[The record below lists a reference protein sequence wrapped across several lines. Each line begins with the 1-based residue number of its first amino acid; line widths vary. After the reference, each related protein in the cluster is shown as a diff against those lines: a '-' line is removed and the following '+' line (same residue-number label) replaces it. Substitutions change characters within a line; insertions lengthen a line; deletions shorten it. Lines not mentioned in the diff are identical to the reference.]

1 MRNLNTKL
9 QYKLETNFDNSVCYF
24 SNKKDAEIDIRQ
36 QMIDTIEDGI
46 ITKKINDFKITK
58 I

>member
-1 MRNLNTKL
+1 MRTLNTKL
-9 QYKLETNFDNSVCYF
+9 KYKLETNFDNSVCYF
-24 SNKKDAEIDIRQ
+24 SNKKDAEMDIRQ

-46 ITKKINDFKITK
+46 ITKKITDFTITK

>member
-1 MRNLNTKL
+1 MKTLNAKL

-24 SNKKDAEIDIRQ
+24 SNKKDAEMDIKQ
-36 QMIDTIEDGI
+36 QMIETIEDGI
-46 ITKKINDFKITK
+46 ITKKITDFKITK